1 MALEDEIEEVEQ
13 SSSATVDEGDG
24 IEDMPSTDAGSS
36 SATDEKDTS
45 SIIRDVVGDD
55 EDEPDAG
62 SSPEGEED
70 EDEDTED
77 LKGDAEPDNE
87 NYSDVPFNKH
97 PRFRELLAENK
108 ANKEFANSH
117 RQVLSFLDQNGVT
130 QEEAAEILQVRAL
143 ANSDPVKAWD
153 LLKPLAQQIATAA
166 GVIVPPNLRERV
178 NKGEMSLEAAQ
189 QLARAE
195 AGVETA
201 KTQRERADEQAPK
214 DAETRPVTEINTT
227 VADWEEA
234 RKLRDPNFDAKY
246 DALLRETAYLR
257 QTDGHPK
264 DAAGVKAQLEQAYK
278 NVTERFVPPVQPNP
292 AAAPKSAKKAVKPV
306 VGGSVANAPA
316 DPKSTVDIIDRV
328 MAKG

>member
-108 ANKEFANSH
+108 ANKESKD
-117 RQVLSFLDQNGVT
+117 REVIKVKVGKV
-130 QEEAAEILQVRAL
+130 VRMDSL
-143 ANSDPVKAWD
+143 VNNKAKVD
-153 LLKPLAQQIATAA
+153 
-166 GVIVPPNLRERV
+166 
-178 NKGEMSLEAAQ
+178 
-189 QLARAE
+189 
-195 AGVETA
+195 
-201 KTQRERADEQAPK
+201 
-214 DAETRPVTEINTT
+214 
-227 VADWEEA
+227 
-234 RKLRDPNFDAKY
+234 RK
-246 DALLRETAYLR
+246 E
-257 QTDGHPK
+257 
-264 DAAGVKAQLEQAYK
+264 
-278 NVTERFVPPVQPNP
+278 
-292 AAAPKSAKKAVKPV
+292 
-306 VGGSVANAPA
+306 
-316 DPKSTVDIIDRV
+316 
-328 MAKG
+328 